1 MPTYLKHSC
10 LHCWIAMSPIR
21 FAPCQ
26 TSPIKFLHQHQLWHL
41 VVASK
46 GVVNQLTQWLDHW
59 TAGFTVTYHRD
70 WTTVP
75 PLWELNS
82 HTKRAWTR
90 GWITKQRG
98 LFNHQTQPRHRQ
110 KKKWHHFESHNLI
123 NIYLKTTWFWL
134 HTCCRANCMLFKC
147 CWRGLLEFWI
157 GYFFQ
162 SSMKFHEAF
171 VLTLP
176 RTSLQGHRAS
186 PTELS
191 IDICVRKPR

>member
-46 GVVNQLTQWLDHW
+46 EVVNQLTQWLDHW

-82 HTKRAWTR
+82 RTKRACTR

-110 KKKWHHFESHNLI
+110 KKKHFKSHNLI
-123 NIYLKTTWFWL
+123 NICLKTTWFWL

-147 CWRGLLEFWI
+147 CWRRLLEFWI
-157 GYFFQ
+157 GDFFQ
-162 SSMKFHEAF
+162 SSMKFNEAF

-186 PTELS
+186 PAELS